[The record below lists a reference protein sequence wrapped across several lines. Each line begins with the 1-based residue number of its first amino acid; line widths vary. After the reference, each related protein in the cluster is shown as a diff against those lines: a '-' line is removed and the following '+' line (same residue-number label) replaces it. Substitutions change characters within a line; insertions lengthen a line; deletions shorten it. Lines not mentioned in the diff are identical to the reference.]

1 MKVKRFEAAT
11 LQEALLNVKRD
22 LGSDAVIL
30 QTRRFSRGGLF
41 GFLGKDMVEVLAAVD
56 VNTASSA
63 APAQKSKS
71 ESFVK
76 AAAEVRNSRAAA
88 APAPQAQPDQIR
100 DEVQALKESLNRLMN
115 DRRYSEEADARN
127 ASPYS
132 SVIADVYMKLIEND
146 IDDKLAKEIIQA
158 VDQAVPEGSKD
169 DTMTVHTAL
178 SRHLRR
184 LIKVS
189 GAIDLEGG
197 FQKTVAFVGPTGI
210 GKTTTIAKLA
220 TIYSLSQRKKVGII
234 TADTF
239 RIAAVE
245 QIKVYGEI
253 IDVPIKVVYNKEDMR
268 HAMAY
273 FSDRDLVLIDT
284 AGRSHW
290 DVERIMELRDVLSA
304 CYPLEINLALAA
316 NIRYKDMVDIAER
329 FRPLAYNHLLFTK
342 LDETSTFGS
351 LLNLM
356 VKCNTGVSYLCYGQ
370 NVPGEI
376 QAATVDAMVGLTTG
390 RPISK
395 IQGKAGVN

>member
-1 MKVKRFEAAT
+1 MKVKRYEAAT
-11 LQEALLNVKRD
+11 LQEALLSVKRD

-30 QTRRFSRGGLF
+30 QTRRFNRGGIF
-41 GFLGKDMVEVLAAVD
+41 GFLGKDLVEVLAAVD
-56 VNTASSA
+56 VNTSTSTAPVQRPKNEQLVRAASEVRSNRSSA
-63 APAQKSKS
+63 A
-71 ESFVK
+71 
-76 AAAEVRNSRAAA
+76 AASAAYSD
-88 APAPQAQPDQIR
+88 PLR
-100 DEVQALKESLNRLMN
+100 DEVQVLKESLNKLINERK
-115 DRRYSEEADARN
+115 YSDDVDSRN
-127 ASPYS
+127 VNPYS
-132 SVIADVYMKLIEND
+132 SVIGDVYIKLIEND
-146 IDDKLAKEIIQA
+146 LEDKLAKEIIQA
-158 VDQAVPEGSKD
+158 LDQSVPEGMKD

-178 SRHLRR
+178 GKHLRR

-189 GAIDLEGG
+189 GAIELDGG

-220 TIYSLSQRKKVGII
+220 TIFSLSQRKKVGII

-290 DVERIMELRDVLSA
+290 DADRIMELRDLLSA
-304 CYPLEINLALAA
+304 CYPLEIHLALAA
-316 NIRYKDMVDIAER
+316 NIRYKDMVDISER
-329 FRPLAYNHLLFTK
+329 FRPLAYNNLLFTK

-351 LLNLM
+351 LLNLI

-376 QAATVDAMVGLTTG
+376 QAATVETMVGLTTG

-395 IQGKAGVN
+395 IKGKAGVN

>member
-41 GFLGKDMVEVLAAVD
+41 GFLGKDVVEVLAAVE
-56 VNTASSA
+56 VNTAGSA
-63 APAQKSKS
+63 APVQRPKN
-71 ESFVK
+71 ESLVK
-76 AAAEVRNSRAAA
+76 AAAEVRNIRAASA
-88 APAPQAQPDQIR
+88 ATASAADPIR
-100 DEVQALKESLNRLMN
+100 DEVKALKESLNKLMS
-115 DRRYSEEADARN
+115 DRRYSEEMESRN
-127 ASPYS
+127 VNPYS
-132 SVIADVYMKLIEND
+132 SVIGDVYIKLIEND
-146 IDDKLAKEIIQA
+146 VDDKLAKEIIQA
-158 VDQAVPEGSKD
+158 VDQAVPEASRD
-169 DTMTVHTAL
+169 DAMTVHAAL

-290 DVERIMELRDVLSA
+290 DTDRIMELRDILSA

-376 QAATVDAMVGLTTG
+376 QAATVDSMVGLTTG